1 MSHYTEMHVEMCSFC
16 RGLFT
21 PLEDVLDE
29 HFGKRGTLKRDL
41 FEADVEAALH
51 TYHIGEAIR
60 NERLKQNLTQEQ
72 LGERLG
78 VKKTQIARMEHGLSV
93 SIHTLGRVF
102 KALGIPSGTLDL
114 GTAGKVLL
122 W

>member
-1 MSHYTEMHVEMCSFC
+1 MH
-16 RGLFT
+16 FT
-21 PLEDVLDE
+21 SLEDVLDE
-29 HFGKRGTLKRDL
+29 HFGKRGTHKRDL
-41 FEADVEAALH
+41 FEADVESALH

-102 KALGIPSGTLDL
+102 KALGVPSGTLDL

>member
-1 MSHYTEMHVEMCSFC
+1 
-16 RGLFT
+16 
-21 PLEDVLDE
+21 
-29 HFGKRGTLKRDL
+29 
-41 FEADVEAALH
+41 
-51 TYHIGEAIR
+51 
-60 NERLKQNLTQEQ
+60 
-72 LGERLG
+72 
-78 VKKTQIARMEHGLSV
+78 MEHGLSV

>member
-21 PLEDVLDE
+21 SLEDVLDE

-78 VKKTQIARMEHGLSV
+78 VKKTQIARTEHIG
-93 SIHTLGRVF
+93 
-102 KALGIPSGTLDL
+102 
-114 GTAGKVLL
+114 
-122 W
+122 